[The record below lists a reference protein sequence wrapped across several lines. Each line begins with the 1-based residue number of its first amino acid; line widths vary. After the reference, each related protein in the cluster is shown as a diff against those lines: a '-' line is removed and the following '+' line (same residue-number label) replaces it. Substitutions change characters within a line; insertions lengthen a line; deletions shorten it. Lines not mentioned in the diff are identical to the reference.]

1 MRSWIARIVQDLSE
15 FKVAIQNPPM
25 RIRSRADSR
34 NDDGYIYFYG
44 TPVYTVTCVC
54 QY

>member
-1 MRSWIARIVQDLSE
+1 MRSWIARIVQDPSE
-15 FKVAIQNPPM
+15 FKGSHPKSTHEN
-25 RIRSRADSR
+25 RSRADSR
-34 NDDGYIYFYG
+34 DDDGYIYSYG